1 MTLQAVAGL
10 RSTIAASRGTNPP
23 SHPGLRGPADRYA
36 LRSAAYSPSLHLLL
50 PPPSRCPATAPRFS
64 MRMVSKQAYICRDCG
79 FPFLPSVA
87 SVLSITLMANI
98 LVCFGAFHDN
108 VLAAIS
114 TMTGRH
120 LRSCLISTSVPAS
133 STFSSAHS
141 ISACKQSSFIKPS
154 SVIIKMLAQGIFYHL
169 QFVVPL
175 KEDSGLTNQP

>member
-1 MTLQAVAGL
+1 MNFKLNNHRVERL
-10 RSTIAASRGTNPP
+10 FYS
-23 SHPGLRGPADRYA
+23 LRGPADRYA

-50 PPPSRCPATAPRFS
+50 SPPSRCPATAPRFS
-64 MRMVSKQAYICRDCG
+64 MRVASKQAYICRDCG
-79 FPFLPSVA
+79 FPFLLSVA
-87 SVLSITLMANI
+87 SVVSITLMANT

-120 LRSCLISTSVPAS
+120 LRSCLVSTSVPVS

-141 ISACKQSSFIKPS
+141 ISACKRKRSSIIKPS
-154 SVIIKMLAQGIFYHL
+154 SIIIKMLAQGIFYHL

-175 KEDSGLTNQP
+175 KEDSGLTNQRSQER